1 MAFHHRKLL
10 LVKITGPDTKPEEK
24 SGPVKKP
31 EDVKKYQSACYN
43 CYSCPDECY
52 KILPPPPPPPP
63 ASNHPISSTLILT
76 LSIISPFFLFLS
88 YLTIRRFLSS
98 RSNSRGRSSPG
109 LDNDNSREDFIDELQ
124 GPVVDHPIWY
134 IRTVGLPQSVIDSI
148 TMFKYKKE
156 EGLTKETDCSVC
168 LSEFQEDESIR
179 LLPNCSHAFHG
190 PCIDTW
196 LRSHKN
202 CPVCRAPVSSE
213 ATGSTD
219 SGSRVEN
226 QMDSVPETLPELG
239 SDEPGETRNVCE
251 NISELPVEDNQL
263 TEVLSIDCRHNNTRN
278 GDFRIL
284 SDLAD
289 RRVGVD
295 QELQPVR
302 RSVSLDFSSASTI
315 YEDVHAKTDEG
326 CGGSKQAIVE
336 KQDSDL
342 SAKRRSRSRNSSS
355 FLCSLRKGPV
365 SMKRSLSFSGKG
377 LFQ

>member
-10 LVKITGPDTKPEEK
+10 LVKVTGPDTKPEEN

-31 EDVKKYQSACYN
+31 QADKKY
-43 CYSCPDECY
+43 
-52 KILPPPPPPPP
+52 
-63 ASNHPISSTLILT
+63 
-76 LSIISPFFLFLS
+76 LSG
-88 YLTIRRFLSS
+88 RR
-98 RSNSRGRSSPG
+98 NSRRTSSPG
-109 LDNDNSREDFIDELQ
+109 LENGNLREDFIDELQ

-148 TMFKYKKE
+148 TMFKYRKD
-156 EGLTKETDCSVC
+156 EGLTEETDCSVC

-179 LLPNCSHAFHG
+179 LLPKCSHAFHR

-226 QMDSVPETLPELG
+226 RMESEPETVPELG
-239 SDEPGETRNVCE
+239 SDEPGETRNVCG
-251 NISELPVEDNQL
+251 NISELPVEDNEL
-263 TEVLSIDCRHNNTRN
+263 AEVLSHDCRQNNSRN

-289 RRVGVD
+289 RRVEVD

-302 RSVSLDFSSASTI
+302 RSVSLDISSASMI
-315 YEDVHAKTDEG
+315 YENVRAKTDEG
-326 CGGSKQAIVE
+326 CGDSKQATVE

-355 FLCSLRKGPV
+355 YLCSLREGPV
-365 SMKRSLSFSGKG
+365 SMKRSLSFSGRC
-377 LFQ
+377 LFP